1 MAMDSF
7 TFAGLPRPG
16 CLYFNMQP
24 GLPLVAFIQIENHR
38 TVLGL
43 ISIALIV
50 LSLRYALRFA
60 GILMLDRSRSRMLWE
75 LMDLNSG
82 TLALLLT
89 VVAGNIFLAYGPV
102 SDKVA
107 AAYNQVLL
115 LSGIALAAVLG
126 IRMML
131 GFSRMYLRRFNMHTS
146 DNLAA
151 RKVHTQVR
159 IIERIAIVFI
169 LFVAILSAAL
179 SFEEVREFGVSILA
193 SAGVLGI
200 ILGFAAQ
207 KSIALIFAGIQIA
220 ITQPIRIDDAVIVED
235 EWGWIEEITLTYVV
249 VRLWDRRRLIVPIN
263 YFTEKPFQNWTRQSA
278 DLLGTVFVYLDY
290 RMPVEEIRKVAR
302 SIVESTPLWNGDV
315 CVVQVTEFMKDHM
328 QLRILATANSSP
340 ETYDLRCYIR
350 EKLLEYLLANYPEAL
365 PRIRLEKTDA

>member
-1 MAMDSF
+1 MAV
-7 TFAGLPRPG
+7 AGTGMGVER
-16 CLYFNMQP
+16 
-24 GLPLVAFIQIENHR
+24 
-38 TVLGL
+38 L
-43 ISIALIV
+43 ILAA
-50 LSLRYALRFA
+50 LSLLLIIVGLRYGIRFA
-60 GILMLDRSRSRMLWE
+60 GVLMLDRSRHKLLWE
-75 LMDLNSG
+75 LLVKNSG
-82 TLALLLT
+82 ALSL
-89 VVAGNIFLAYGPV
+89 FLAVVTGR
-102 SDKVA
+102 SLL
-107 AAYNQVLL
+107 AYATIPENLHFAFQKTLN
-115 LSGIALAAVLG
+115 LSAIALAALIA

-131 GFSRMYLRRFNMHTS
+131 GFSKLYLRRFNINAA
-146 DNLAA
+146 DNLNA

-169 LFVAILSAAL
+169 VLMAGVTAAL
-179 SFEEVREFGVSILA
+179 SFEEVREFGVSLLA

-220 ITQPIRIDDAVIVED
+220 ITQPIRIDDAVIVEN

-278 DLLGTVFVYLDY
+278 DLLGTVYVYLDY
-290 RMPVEEIRKVAR
+290 RMPVEEIRMAAR
-302 SIVESTPLWNGDV
+302 QIVESTELWNGDV
-315 CVVQVTEFMKDHM
+315 CAVQVTEFMKDQM

-350 EKLLEYLLANYPEAL
+350 EKLLEYLLNNFPEAL
-365 PRIRLEKTDA
+365 PRIRLQKEDS

>member
-1 MAMDSF
+1 
-7 TFAGLPRPG
+7 
-16 CLYFNMQP
+16 
-24 GLPLVAFIQIENHR
+24 
-38 TVLGL
+38 
-43 ISIALIV
+43 
-50 LSLRYALRFA
+50 
-60 GILMLDRSRSRMLWE
+60 MLDRTRNRMLWE
-75 LMDLNSG
+75 LLVKNSG
-82 TLALLLT
+82 TLSLFLT
-89 VVAGNIFLAYGPV
+89 VIAGNILFSYGPMPENV
-102 SDKVA
+102 SP
-107 AAYNQVLL
+107 AYNQVLFL
-115 LSGIALAAVLG
+115 AGIALAALLV

-131 GFSRMYLRRFNMHTS
+131 GFSRLYLRRFNMHTS

-169 LFVAILSAAL
+169 LFVTLLTGAL

-220 ITQPIRIDDAVIVED
+220 ITQPIRIEDAVIVEN

-249 VRLWDRRRLIVPIN
+249 IRLWDRRRLIVPIN

-278 DLLGTVFVYLDY
+278 DLLGTVYVYLDY
-290 RMPVEEIRKVAR
+290 RMPVEEIRGVAR
-302 SIVESTPLWNGDV
+302 KIVESTPLWNGEV

-340 ETYDLRCYIR
+340 ETYDLRCFIR

-365 PRIRLEKTDA
+365 PRIRLEKSDQG

>member
-1 MAMDSF
+1 M
-7 TFAGLPRPG
+7 GVER
-16 CLYFNMQP
+16 
-24 GLPLVAFIQIENHR
+24 
-38 TVLGL
+38 L
-43 ISIALIV
+43 ILAA
-50 LSLRYALRFA
+50 LSLLLIIVGLRYGIRFA
-60 GILMLDRSRSRMLWE
+60 GVLMLDRSRHKLLWE
-75 LMDLNSG
+75 LLVKNSG
-82 TLALLLT
+82 ALSL
-89 VVAGNIFLAYGPV
+89 FLAVVTGR
-102 SDKVA
+102 SLL
-107 AAYNQVLL
+107 AYATIPENLHFAFQKTLN
-115 LSGIALAAVLG
+115 LSAIALAALIA

-131 GFSRMYLRRFNMHTS
+131 GFSKLYLRRFNINAA
-146 DNLAA
+146 DNLNA

-169 LFVAILSAAL
+169 VLMAGVTAAL
-179 SFEEVREFGVSILA
+179 SFEEVREFGVSLLA

-220 ITQPIRIDDAVIVED
+220 ITQPIRIDDAVIVEN

-278 DLLGTVFVYLDY
+278 DLLGTVYVYLDY
-290 RMPVEEIRKVAR
+290 RMPVEEIRMAAR
-302 SIVESTPLWNGDV
+302 QIVESTELWNGDV
-315 CVVQVTEFMKDHM
+315 CAVQVTEFMKDQM

-350 EKLLEYLLANYPEAL
+350 EKLLEYLLNNFPEAL
-365 PRIRLEKTDA
+365 PRIRLQKEDS